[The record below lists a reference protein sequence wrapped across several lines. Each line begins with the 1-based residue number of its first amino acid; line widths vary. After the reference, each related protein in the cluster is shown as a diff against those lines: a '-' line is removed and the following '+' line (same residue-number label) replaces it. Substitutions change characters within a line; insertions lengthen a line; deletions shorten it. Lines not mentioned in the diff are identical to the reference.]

1 MTQAHSAASHTV
13 LFLSHGG
20 GPMPLLGDA
29 GHADMVA
36 ALKRISTLIA
46 KPSAILVVSAH
57 WEASRPTL
65 TSSPNPPLIYDY
77 YGFPASS
84 YEIRYPVLGAP
95 ALARKLYEGLSEQGM
110 AAELDSQRGFDH
122 GVFVPLKLMYPDA
135 DIPCV
140 QLSLL
145 DSLDP
150 QAHIRLGEVI
160 ASVEHEGLLVI
171 GSGFSFH
178 NMKAF
183 FAANTAESQARNESF
198 EAWLSDTCANPSISE
213 SDRTHRLLHW
223 DEAPAAR
230 YCHPR
235 EEHLLPLLVCYG
247 VAKRA
252 CHQVFKQTI
261 LNKQASAYLWE
272 GEKNVGDLDPKA

>member
-160 ASVEHEGLLVI
+160 ASVEQEGLLVI